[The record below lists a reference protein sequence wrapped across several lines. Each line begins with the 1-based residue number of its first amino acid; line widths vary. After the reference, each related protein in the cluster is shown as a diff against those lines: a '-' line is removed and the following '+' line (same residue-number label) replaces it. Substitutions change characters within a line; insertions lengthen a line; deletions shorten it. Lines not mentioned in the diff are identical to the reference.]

1 MDGVSAALEARGG
14 VEIGL
19 SGADLARFVD
29 GADPLTDDFAP
40 VDQMLTGL

>member
-1 MDGVSAALEARGG
+1 MERVTAATRARGG

-19 SGADLARFVD
+19 TGPELDRFVD
-29 GADPLTDDFAP
+29 GADPLTDDYAP